1 MHLVGRYLTVIF
13 AVMLIACAAT
23 SPGTAT
29 FGDTWAILPLSAQWM
44 SDIGANWVPSAEQVL
59 AARDAARR
67 RIISDTQGLGPR
79 RLDAWH
85 SSSAQEILHSWR
97 SYRLQAYGHTDH
109 GRRLIRL
116 SFITLDSP
124 NDTDWRHQ
132 FYIVMDGGSAYWQ
145 ADYDPQ
151 TKTILWW
158 EPNGV
163 A

>member
-1 MHLVGRYLTVIF
+1 MHLVGRYLTVVF
-13 AVMLIACAAT
+13 AVMLMACAAT
-23 SPGTAT
+23 SPGTAP

-44 SDIGANWVPSAEQVL
+44 SYIGANWVPSPEQVL

-67 RIISDTQGLGPR
+67 RLISDTQGLGPR

-85 SSSAQEILHSWR
+85 NSSAQEILRNWR

-116 SFITLDSP
+116 SFITLDSL

-132 FYIVMDGGSAYWQ
+132 FYIVNDGGPAYWQ

-151 TKTILWW
+151 TKAILWW